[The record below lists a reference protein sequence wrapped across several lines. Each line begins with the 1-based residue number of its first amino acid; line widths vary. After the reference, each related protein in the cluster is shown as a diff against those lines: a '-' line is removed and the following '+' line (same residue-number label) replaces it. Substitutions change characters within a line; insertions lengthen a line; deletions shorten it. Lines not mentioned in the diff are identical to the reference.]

1 MRFFTAGSKPAKQWS
16 RSVDNRDSTAQIQD
30 CSEGLSFLRFL
41 CETEISLQSGAHFAG
56 LIFQKCSA
64 HLNLWELEV
73 QTELSLQSGALF
85 VDNFA
90 RSRRK
95 TAETEILLRR
105 PQEPLYPNKNTGFG
119 AREHFHPWVHTL
131 PNFYASLL
139 LDDGWL
145 TDDVVDMMV
154 GMLTMTNRLQYF

>member
-1 MRFFTAGSKPAKQWS
+1 MLFFTAGSKPAKQWS
-16 RSVDNRDSTAQIQD
+16 RSVDNRDSTAQSRTVLKASAFYAFYVKVRSRYSLVHI
-30 CSEGLSFLRFL
+30 LPASF
-41 CETEISLQSGAHFAG
+41 S
-56 LIFQKCSA
+56 KSA
-64 HLNLWELEV
+64 LHTSILWELEV
-73 QTELSLQSGALF
+73 QTELSLQSGALL

-119 AREHFHPWVHTL
+119 AREHFHPWVHTF

-154 GMLTMTNRLQYF
+154 GMLTMTNRLHYF